1 MEVSNS
7 ESAILISESFIKW
20 VRMERYIEE
29 VGMDMPVRGGDNDS
43 ENIQHQPFTGIP
55 SRTLHSI
62 NRSYNQ
68 KELLHYTLFKVFGQ
82 IGTYLRGYIVGCDL
96 GHVVLDHNL
105 HQLFE

>member
-43 ENIQHQPFTGIP
+43 ENIQHQSFTGIP
-55 SRTLHSI
+55 SRTLHPI
-62 NRSYNQ
+62 IRII
-68 KELLHYTLFKVFGQ
+68 LLHYTLFKVFCQ
-82 IGTYLRGYIVGCDL
+82 IGAYLRGYVIGSNL

-105 HQLFE
+105 YQLFE